1 MEKHKQRTGQCE
13 RTKRDGNCC
22 RANKVAGSKFCFF
35 HDPRSAKERTQSRQA
50 GGRKHRAATMA
61 ADTPHCP
68 LKNGAD
74 AVSLLGDTINRTRTG
89 ELDPRVANSVG
100 YLCGIL
106 LRAFEV
112 NNVEDRLAILE
123 TAVGNRPRTESQF
136 DVQEFKF
143 IPAEQSQ

>member
-1 MEKHKQRTGQCE
+1 M
-13 RTKRDGNCC
+13 
-22 RANKVAGSKFCFF
+22 
-35 HDPRSAKERTQSRQA
+35 
-50 GGRKHRAATMA
+50 
-61 ADTPHCP
+61 
-68 LKNGAD
+68 
-74 AVSLLGDTINRTRTG
+74 SLLGDTINRTRTG

>member
-1 MEKHKQRTGQCE
+1 MREK
-13 RTKRDGNCC
+13 C
-22 RANKVAGSKFCFF
+22 RYRKKDDTPCWADAQSGKNLCVF
-35 HDPRSAKERTQSRQA
+35 HDPIQAEKVRRARQA
-50 GGRKHRAATMA
+50 GGRKNRAATMPA
-61 ADTPHCP
+61 NTPHSS

-89 ELDPRVANSVG
+89 ELDPRVANSIG

-123 TAVGNRPRTESQF
+123 TAVGNRPRTKSQLGVEDF
-136 DVQEFKF
+136 EF
-143 IPAEQSQ
+143 IPEKSQ